1 MPILTG
7 FILALINIISVL
19 GGFLVYYLT
28 QAKTQRPIQIVS
40 ACTFSILIFIFRGF
54 LFRKI
59 LNKKTLK
66 NSKDYV
72 VAYVTS
78 LIFSPIIF
86 IPLHYFSEG
95 YLTSLQNI
103 YAMLMFQIP
112 TNILVLIIYKNFSKI
127 FDLNDKLKDISP
139 KK

>member
-1 MPILTG
+1 MSILTG
-7 FILALINIISVL
+7 FILALINVISVL
-19 GGFLVYYLT
+19 GGYLVYYLT

-40 ACTFSILIFIFRGF
+40 ACTFSILIFIFWGF

-66 NSKDYV
+66 NTKDYV
-72 VAYVTS
+72 VTYVTS
-78 LIFSPIIF
+78 LIFSPVIF
-86 IPLHYFSEG
+86 VPLHYFSEG